1 MANTKLTIWTEPMDA
16 LLAKLWNTPP
26 SDADYLPTA
35 YIGGAIRK
43 EFPNFKGALTR
54 NACIGRAGRIN
65 LPPRLRAKPVS
76 SRKKKKAGKT
86 VAFNSVNT
94 QRKLDRSISAS
105 KGPTNAW
112 VGHNI
117 ANKAKEAAAAPPEP
131 EYKPDANNVPYLE
144 AGDGQCMWPVGFSN
158 GATIVCGCKRWDNG
172 SRVRPSMY
180 CAHHSR
186 QGSGGPQ
193 RYTPK
198 NKDRRGRPAPR
209 FS

>member
-1 MANTKLTIWTEPMDA
+1 MMQKKAGGPPLWTDAMDA
-16 LLAKLWNTPP
+16 MLTKLWNTPP

-35 YIGGAIRK
+35 YIGTAIRK

-65 LPPRLRAKPVS
+65 LPPRLRPKPVAS
-76 SRKKKKAGKT
+76 KKKRKAGKT
-86 VAFNSVNT
+86 ASFNAP
-94 QRKLDRSISAS
+94 KAHAISAS
-105 KGPTNAW
+105 RGATNAW
-112 VGHNI
+112 VGHNV
-117 ANKAKEAAAAPPEP
+117 ANKKKEAAALPPEP
-131 EYKPDANNVPYLE
+131 EYKPEANNVPYLE
-144 AGDGQCMWPVGFSN
+144 AKEDQCMWPVGHVN
-158 GATIVCGCKRWDNG
+158 GATIVCGCKRWNNG

-193 RYTPK
+193 TFTRK
-198 NKDRRGRPAPR
+198 NNERRGRPAPR